1 MQNNLASE
9 ASKPPPLPASIAD
22 HARPASA
29 PQPAPP
35 PQWINLN
42 LIVPDLSIRQ
52 WMWRL
57 FKFGL
62 ALAVVYIGLLIPL
75 VLIKALEKYLEFPGR
90 PF

>member
-22 HARPASA
+22 HARPV
-29 PQPAPP
+29 PAPAP
-35 PQWINLN
+35 SSQWINVN

-62 ALAVVYIGLLIPL
+62 ALAVVYIALLIPL
-75 VLIKALEKYLEFPGR
+75 VIIGAIEKYVGITPGR